1 MLKLSA
7 EVQDID
13 YSTLVNMIMPSHR
26 QGKPNRFTRFL
37 VSTIPKKTE
46 LAVWILPRFNEIL
59 KEYINNLLEKY
70 QVAALVKG
78 LKAETVERGYKKMLR
93 VEFIIDEVDYE
104 KTVDGLLPIVLQQLA
119 EKEDESSK
127 LPKILLK
134 LKKLPRQVLG
144 AAVRAIPK
152 EQRDEVTALFLN
164 EYKEELADTLN
175 SILLQNSIKAE
186 IKNIKVEAAGGSV
199 LSNQREK
206 SGDNFGIN

>member
-1 MLKLSA
+1 MLRLNA

-13 YSTLVNMIMPSHR
+13 YDTLVDLILPFSKE
-26 QGKPNRFTRFL
+26 GKPNRFTRFL
-37 VSTIPKKTE
+37 VSKIPKKTE
-46 LAVWILPRFNEIL
+46 LAVWILPHFNKIL
-59 KEYINNLLEKY
+59 MEYINNLLEKY

-104 KTVDGLLPIVLQQLA
+104 KTVDNLLPIVLQQLA

-127 LPKILLK
+127 LPKILLR

-164 EYKEELADTLN
+164 EYKEELTGTLN
-175 SILLQNSIKAE
+175 SILIKNSIKAE
-186 IKNIKVEAAGGSV
+186 IKNIKVQADGGSV
-199 LSNQREK
+199 LSK
-206 SGDNFGIN
+206 